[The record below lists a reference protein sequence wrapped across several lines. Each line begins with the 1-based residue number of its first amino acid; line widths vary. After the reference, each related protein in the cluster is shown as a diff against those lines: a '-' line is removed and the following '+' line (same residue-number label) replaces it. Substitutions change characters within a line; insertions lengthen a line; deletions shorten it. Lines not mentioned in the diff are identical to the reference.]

1 MPEDRNGGHAVD
13 AEPCWTLSLGEVI
26 VAISTRLFAE
36 SVRWVDTVGA
46 SSLIVTLDIVR
57 LPRLSKSNPR

>member
-1 MPEDRNGGHAVD
+1 
-13 AEPCWTLSLGEVI
+13 LGEVI

-57 LPRLSKSNPR
+57 LPRLSEATPR